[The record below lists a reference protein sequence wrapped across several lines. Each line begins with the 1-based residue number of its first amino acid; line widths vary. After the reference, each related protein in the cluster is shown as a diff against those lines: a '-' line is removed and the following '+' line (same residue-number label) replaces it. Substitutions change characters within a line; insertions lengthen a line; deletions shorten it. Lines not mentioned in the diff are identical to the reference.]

1 MNKIIISFFTLLILT
16 ACAAPQE
23 EPVDYQA
30 VIEEEVAKRLDEE
43 VAKKMEEQLAG
54 KLYINGIDADNAPDY
69 RGGGKI
75 NDPEKIDDV
84 NIFGIFRGLDE
95 FDLGLMFFDDGTYVD
110 INVNSSSIA
119 NYIVG
124 TYTAID
130 GILTMVE
137 DDRVNQFHYWI
148 EEVENTDDDAK
159 RYLYHYLYLTYID
172 EDGDNNQLTKQYVRL
187 PASIYDWSNQVESS
201 N

>member
-1 MNKIIISFFTLLILT
+1 MKKVIVFFMILIT
-16 ACAAPQE
+16 SIACSTPQE
-23 EPVDYQA
+23 ESVNYQK

-43 VAKKMEEQLAG
+43 VAKRMEELLVG

-75 NDPEKIDDV
+75 SDPEKIDDV

-119 NYIVG
+119 NYTVG
-124 TYTAID
+124 TYTAVD

-148 EEVENTDDDAK
+148 EEVENTGDDAK
-159 RYLYHYLYLTYID
+159 RYPYHYLYLTYLD
-172 EDGDNNQLTKQYVRL
+172 DDDNSNQFTKQYVRL
-187 PASIYDWSNQVESS
+187 PASIYDWSDKVESS